1 MSAELKSEILT
12 VRSLL
17 SLTDLTIPIYQR
29 PYKWTSDNISQLF
42 QDLDVHQQQTA
53 YRLGTVVFHREKEDK
68 KHKNSLNIVDGQQ
81 RTLTLVLAIY
91 AIIQERLA
99 KLERQDL
106 AEQLRSL
113 KIKVDGFMQRQ
124 FFESDISMRNL
135 HQNFLEIKRIISR
148 DEFSENHIDFL
159 LNKCEVVTFTLLDI
173 SEAFQFFD
181 SQNARGKDLDP
192 HDLLKAY
199 HLREFSEHELN
210 LKGKTVASWEA
221 LESEELKA
229 LFAQYLY
236 RIRRWTLGHSA
247 RYFGKKEVGL
257 FKGVNIE
264 SIDHFPYVESL
275 RITHYYVDDYNQQ
288 YHRKIDGQERA
299 FPFHL
304 DQMIINGRRFFEM
317 AAHYQKQVSCIVKA
331 EHGRSTTLLG
341 RPLTGKANVILDVL
355 NNSASYSARTRTGDK
370 YVRSI
375 FDCAL
380 IFYIDKFGAAS
391 LSLAI
396 EKIFI
401 WAYSLRIKQQVV
413 QLASID
419 NHVLSHNIFR
429 TIKDATIPLDVLSIT
444 LATLTNADNKNNALK
459 GNYTKDPLVKLF
471 KGMNY
476 YE

>member
-1 MSAELKSEILT
+1 MSAELKSKILT

-17 SLTDLTIPIYQR
+17 SRPRLTIPLYQR
-29 PYKWTSDNISQLF
+29 PYKWTSDNVSQLF
-42 QDLDVHQQQTA
+42 QDLNVHQQQTA
-53 YRLGTVVFHREKEDK
+53 YRLGTVVFHQDK
-68 KHKNSLNIVDGQQ
+68 DDDDTLNIVDGQQ
-81 RTLTLVLAIY
+81 RTLTLVLAVY

-106 AEQLRSL
+106 AEQLRGL
-113 KIKVDGFMQRQ
+113 KVKVDGFMQRQ
-124 FFESDISMRNL
+124 FFESDISQHNL
-135 HQNFLEIKRIISR
+135 HQNYLEIRRLVSR
-148 DEFSENHIDFL
+148 DEFKESHIDFL

-181 SQNARGKDLDP
+181 SQNARGRDLDP

-199 HLREFSEHELN
+199 HLREFSEHELD

-221 LESEELKA
+221 LESEELKV

-236 RIRRWTLGHSA
+236 RIRRWALGHTA

-264 SIDHFPYVESL
+264 RIEHFPYVESL
-275 RITHYYVDDYNQQ
+275 RITHHYVDDYNQQ
-288 YHRKIDGQERA
+288 YHRKIDGQQRA

-317 AAHYQKQVSCIVKA
+317 ASHYQKQISCIVKA
-331 EHGRSTTLLG
+331 EHGKAATLLG
-341 RPLTGKANVILDVL
+341 HTLTCKAREILEVL
-355 NNSASYSARTRTGDK
+355 NDSAKYPARTRTGDK

-413 QLASID
+413 QLASMD
-419 NHVLSHNIFR
+419 NHVLSQNIFR
-429 TIKDATIPLDVLSIT
+429 TIKDATIPSDVLSIT
-444 LATLTNADNKNNALK
+444 LSTLTNADNKNNALK
-459 GNYTKDPLVKLF
+459 RNYAKDPLVRLF

>member
-1 MSAELKSEILT
+1 MSAELKSKILT

-17 SLTDLTIPIYQR
+17 SQSNLTIPLYQR
-29 PYKWTSDNISQLF
+29 PYKWTSDNVSQLF
-42 QDLDVHQQQTA
+42 QDLDVHQHQSA
-53 YRLGTVVFHREKEDK
+53 YRLGTVVFHQDK
-68 KHKNSLNIVDGQQ
+68 DDDDTLNIVDGQQ
-81 RTLTLVLAIY
+81 RTLTLVLAVY

-99 KLERQDL
+99 TLERQDL

-113 KIKVDGFMQRQ
+113 KIEVDGFMQRQ
-124 FFESDISMRNL
+124 FFESDISQRNL
-135 HQNFLEIKRIISR
+135 HQNFLEIKRLVSR
-148 DEFSENHIDFL
+148 DEFRESHIDFL

-199 HLREFSEHELN
+199 HLREFSEHELD

-221 LESEELKA
+221 LESEELKE

-236 RIRRWTLGHSA
+236 RIRRWALGHSA

-264 SIDHFPYVESL
+264 RIDHFPYVESL
-275 RITHYYVDDYNQQ
+275 RITHHYVDEYNQQ
-288 YHRKIDGQERA
+288 YHRKIDGQQRV

-331 EHGRSTTLLG
+331 EHGRATTLLG
-341 RPLTGKANVILDVL
+341 HPLTGKAHVILDVL

-413 QLASID
+413 QLASMD

-429 TIKDATIPLDVLSIT
+429 TIKDATIPSDVLSIT
-444 LATLTNADNKNNALK
+444 LSTLTNADNKNNALK
-459 GNYTKDPLVKLF
+459 GNYAKDPLVKLF